1 MQNTEEQNTQAQK
14 QPANR
19 ILAIAWKWSKRIV
32 LILLFLFLALSFILQ
47 IPAVQNWAAQ
57 KVSSSLSKSLDTRV
71 ELGHLHLRFLDELV
85 LEGLFIEDLQPN
97 DTLLFANRLY
107 VNFDLNPITYLFK
120 GLVIE
125 ELELS
130 RAQFNLRKAPAA
142 QQSNVDIFLSRL
154 ITPDTTRNK
163 EKNPFKMDVKI
174 LSFDRVQFLKDD
186 HVNGQTMNVFLHEG
200 KIKFDQFDLPHKYI
214 STEYVKLNG
223 PYINIKDFIGTLPP
237 NADTANINTI
247 DNTAESPQPLAI
259 YVGDFKLQDGKFS
272 LHNFRQDS
280 IRLTPI
286 DEMDYKHLDL
296 HDVNFHAENFFFCED
311 SLDFSARVNLL
322 SAKTLNGFELEN
334 ISAKEARVWCQG
346 MQLYDMNL
354 KTPDSNI
361 GDTLI
366 FSYST
371 YEDWFYFTDRIWIE
385 GHINNSTVKLKDIIT
400 FAPPLKN
407 NAFFTDNAERKLLVD
422 GRITGRINKL
432 NGEDI
437 NIRLEDRSLV
447 IRGAFRTRDLTIRQS
462 ELVNLDLQELR
473 TSMRTLRKLIPTF
486 RPPEN
491 FDRLGNLR
499 FDGRFDGYFTD
510 FIANGN
516 LSSDLGKAEMNM
528 QLSNLKAGR
537 AKANYNGELRLID
550 FDLGKWAQNP
560 DLGKFN
566 FYSLVNDGEGLTA
579 ETASA
584 SLTAQVDS
592 FYYKGYRYENANLTG
607 SLQKNLFKG
616 DFAIADKNID
626 FSFDGEVDLTD
637 TIPAFN
643 FDATVNKLDLKRL
656 YLSEKPLVLGGNFKL
671 DIRNNA
677 LSELEGGG
685 AITDFYIQN
694 GEEAPSTIETV
705 NFNSSF
711 DLEGNRTFVI
721 QSDVINAELY
731 GVFDIERI
739 PAALLDYLSIH
750 YPGFSERFG
759 ITPSVNKALDQ
770 QFVFDINLK
779 DSKNLLSLLD
789 PGLGA
794 IQNGEL
800 EGYIDNVQDSI
811 YFSLYLPQFSYN
823 KITLNDLGV
832 VSRIGGAEGN
842 IDIIINKPVIN
853 DNELSR
859 VKLIT
864 SLETDTINLALAYE
878 SEGMS
883 LLDQLNL
890 NAKIFLP
897 DSLNYRLEFDQSNLI
912 IMEMPWL
919 IKKDNYI
926 TFRKGYIDTDSLLL
940 TNNEKEIRLQTIE
953 DQGLKLGL
961 YNMNFTFIEDIWD
974 YKQLDFAGRFNVIAE
989 VKNIF
994 NMTGISAN
1002 VQADTLLINE
1012 DDWGVFRLDLEARD
1026 LKSPLNANL
1035 FITKEDTTQIFA
1047 KGFFN
1052 LAELRGRGKRR
1063 GDSSKAQY
1071 FDFKIYATS
1080 LPMSMVEY
1088 WLGETISKTIGHCD
1102 ADLRLFG
1109 LPKAPHIDGD
1119 LNVFN
1124 GATTID
1130 FLQTRY
1136 YIDQATV
1143 KAKDFLFDASNAI
1156 IKDKYGNTA
1165 RVTGGMTHQ
1174 YLKQLGIDA
1183 RLTTDR
1189 FLALDTQKGDNE
1201 LFYGHAIGNGDITF
1215 KGPVDKIDIYV
1226 KATVGKDTRLVIPVS
1241 YGSSTSEL
1249 SYIKFSSKKEQENG
1263 QAAEDAARNKYKTG
1277 IDLEMELEITD
1288 EALGEIIFDE
1298 QAGDIIKG
1306 TGRGNIRILV
1316 PRNGGFY
1323 MYGDYNIEKGDY
1335 LFTLY
1340 NVINKK
1346 FNVKKGGS
1354 IVWSGDPYKAQ
1365 IQLEAE
1371 YIGLST
1377 SVVNFIPDYLANAP
1391 DAVQSEALI
1400 PTPVNLTMDLR
1411 GELLQPIINFD
1422 ISFPELQGPLETLT
1436 DSKLRVIRQDP
1447 NELNRQVFGLIV
1459 AGQFLPSDFALQGG
1473 DIFYNTVSEF
1483 VSNQL
1488 SLLLTELFSEFFSNG
1503 GNDLS
1508 GFDFDIAYNQY
1519 QTASIQDGANV
1530 VRGDEFQV
1538 RLKQDF
1544 FNDRLTIL
1552 VGGNVDIGNTARATN
1567 PQATGT
1573 FVGNDLV
1580 IEYVLNRDRTMKLR
1594 VYQRLEPDI
1603 GGGSRLEVGTG
1614 LSFRKEYNSFGD
1626 FLSKL
1631 KKDGKRLK
1639 D

>member
-1 MQNTEEQNTQAQK
+1 MQNTEEQNTQPQE
-14 QPANR
+14 QTANSF
-19 ILAIAWKWSKRIV
+19 LAIAWKWSKRIV
-32 LILLFLFLALSFILQ
+32 LTLLFLFLALSLILQ

-57 KVSSSLSKSLDTRV
+57 KVSTVLSKRLDTRV
-71 ELGHLHLRFLDELV
+71 EVKQLHLSFFDELA
-85 LEGLFIEDLQPN
+85 LEKLFIEDLQPN

-107 VNFDLNPITYLFK
+107 VNFDLNPVTYLFK

-130 RAQFNLRKAPAA
+130 HAQFNLRKSPAA
-142 QQSNVDIFLSRL
+142 QQSNIDIFLSRL
-154 ITPDTTRNK
+154 ITPDTAQQK
-163 EKNPFKMDVKI
+163 DKKPFKMDVKI
-174 LSFDRVQFLKDD
+174 LRFDEVQFLRDD
-186 HVNGQTMNVFLHEG
+186 HVNGQTMNAFLYEG
-200 KIKFDQFDLPHKYI
+200 SIRFDQFDLANKYI
-214 STEYVKLNG
+214 STEYIRLNG
-223 PYINIKDFIGTLPP
+223 PYVNIKSFIGTLPP
-237 NADTANINTI
+237 DADTTYVEA
-247 DNTAESPQPLAI
+247 DPELAESPQPLAI
-259 YVGDFKLQDGKFS
+259 YIGDLKIVDGKFS

-280 IRLTPI
+280 VRLSPT
-286 DEMDYKHLDL
+286 DEIDYKHLDL
-296 HDVNFHAENFFFCED
+296 YDINFHAKQFFFCQD
-311 SLDFSARVNLL
+311 SLDFSARVNRL
-322 SAKTLNGFELEN
+322 SGKSINGFELEN
-334 ISAKEARVWCQG
+334 LSAKEARVWCQG

-354 KTPDSNI
+354 KTPYSEI

-371 YEDWFYFTDRIWIE
+371 YEDWISFPDRVWIE
-385 GHINNSTVKLKDIIT
+385 GHINNSNVTLKDIIS
-400 FAPPLKN
+400 FAPALKY
-407 NAFFTDNAERKLLVD
+407 NAFFRDNAERKLKID
-422 GRITGRINKL
+422 GYINGRINRL
-432 NGEDI
+432 NGKDI

-447 IRGAFRTRDLTIRQS
+447 IRGAFRTRDITVRQS

-473 TSMRTLRKLIPTF
+473 TSMYTLRKLIPTF
-486 RPPEN
+486 RPPDN
-491 FDRLGNLR
+491 FDRLGKLR

-516 LSSDLGKAEMNM
+516 LSSDLGKAKMNM
-528 QLSNLKAGR
+528 QLSNLKEGR
-537 AKANYNGELRLID
+537 TAAKYNGELRLID
-550 FDLGKWAQNP
+550 FDLGKWSQNP
-560 DLGKFN
+560 DLGKVN
-566 FYSLVNDGEGLTA
+566 FYSLVDNGTGLTA
-579 ETASA
+579 ESASA

-592 FYYKGYRYENANLTG
+592 FIYKGYRYENASLTG
-607 SLQKNLFKG
+607 SLQKNLFQG
-616 DFAIADKNID
+616 DFVIADKNID
-626 FSFDGEVDLTD
+626 FSFNGAVDFREA
-637 TIPAFN
+637 IPKFN
-643 FDATVNKLDLKRL
+643 FQAAVNRLDLKRL
-656 YLSEKPLVLGGNFKL
+656 YLSERPLVLGGNFAL

-677 LSELEGGG
+677 LSELEGEG
-685 AITDFYIQN
+685 AIANFYIQD
-694 GEEAPSTIETV
+694 GQEAPSRIESI
-705 NFNSSF
+705 NFASTF
-711 DLEGNRTFVI
+711 DLEGKRTFVI
-721 QSDVINAELY
+721 ESDVIKAVLY
-731 GVFDIERI
+731 GIFDIERI
-739 PAALLDYLSIH
+739 PAALLDYLSTH

-759 ITPSVNKALDQ
+759 ITPSMSKARPQ
-770 QFVFDINLK
+770 QFTFDIALK

-789 PGLGA
+789 PGLGT

-800 EGYIDNVQDSI
+800 NGYIDNVQDSI
-811 YFSLYLPQFSYN
+811 YYSLYLPQFSYN
-823 KITLNDLGV
+823 KIILNDLGV
-832 VSRIGGAEGN
+832 ISRIGGSEGY
-842 IDIIINKPVIN
+842 IDLIINKPVIN
-853 DNELSR
+853 ENELSR
-859 VKLIT
+859 IKLIT
-864 SLETDTINLALAYE
+864 NLETDTINLALAYE
-878 SEGMS
+878 SEEMS
-883 LLDQLNL
+883 LLDRLNL

-897 DSLNYRLEFDQSNLI
+897 DSLNYRLEFDQSNLF

-919 IKKDNYI
+919 IKKNNYI
-926 TFRKGYIDTDSLLL
+926 TFRKGFIDTDSLQL
-940 TNNEKEIRLQTIE
+940 TNNEKEIRLQTFDE
-953 DQGLKLGL
+953 QGLKLGL
-961 YNMNFTFIEDIWD
+961 YNMNFDFIEDLWD
-974 YKQLDFAGRFNVIAE
+974 YEQLDFAGRFNVIAK
-989 VKNIF
+989 VSNVF
-994 NMTGISAN
+994 NMTGITAN
-1002 VQADTLLINE
+1002 VQADTLWINE
-1012 DDWGVFRLDLEARD
+1012 EDWGVFRLDLDARD
-1026 LKSPLNANL
+1026 LKSPLHANL
-1035 FITKEDTTQIFA
+1035 FITKDTSQISS
-1047 KGFFN
+1047 KGYFN
-1052 LAELRGRGKRR
+1052 LAERRGRGKNR
-1063 GDSSKAQY
+1063 GDANKAQY

-1088 WLGETISKTIGHCD
+1088 WLKGTISQTVGHCD

-1109 LPKAPHIDGD
+1109 LPKAPHIDGE

-1136 YIDQATV
+1136 YIDQASV

-1165 RVTGGMTHQ
+1165 TVQGGMTHK
-1174 YLKQLGIDA
+1174 YLKQLGIA
-1183 RLTTDR
+1183 ASLNTDR
-1189 FLALDTQKGDNE
+1189 FLALDTKKGDNE
-1201 LFYGHAIGNGDITF
+1201 LFYGRAIGKGDITF
-1215 KGPVDKIDIYV
+1215 NGPVNKIDIFV

-1241 YGSSTSEL
+1241 YGSSSSEL
-1249 SYIKFSSKKEQENG
+1249 SYIKFPSKKEKEDE

-1288 EALGEIIFDE
+1288 EAVGEIIFDE

-1306 TGRGNIRILV
+1306 MGRGNMRILV

-1323 MYGDYNIEKGDY
+1323 MYGDYNIEQGDY

-1346 FNVKKGGS
+1346 FTVKKGGS

-1365 IQLEAE
+1365 IQLEAD

-1377 SVVNFIPDYLANAP
+1377 SVSNFIPEYLANAP
-1391 DAVQSEALI
+1391 EDVQSAALI
-1400 PTPVNLTMDLR
+1400 PTPVNLTMDLK

-1422 ISFPELQGPLETLT
+1422 ISFPELQGQLETLT

-1447 NELNRQVFGLIV
+1447 NELNRQVFGLII

-1503 GNDLS
+1503 GNDFS

-1519 QTASIQDGANV
+1519 QTASIQDGTDV

-1552 VGGNVDIGNTARATN
+1552 VGGNVDIGNSARAAN

-1626 FLSKL
+1626 FINKL